1 MTRRRTS
8 IGGQFAPLTIEM
20 LRSAAWRALSLSGRR
35 VLDRLEI
42 ELADHGGTDNGR
54 LPCTYADFEQY
65 GIDRHAIGP
74 ALREVVALG
83 FVEITEVGRAG
94 NAEFRRPNFFRLTYR
109 HTRYAPTDEWKKI
122 NEDEAQF
129 LARSARTV
137 RPSKTKSQWG
147 KIPIFSGGNPHRK
160 PQIHTGET
168 PTTSHTG
175 ETPTTLDISGRDEH
189 TWKRLSV
196 DRAIAKRAPQGAVA
210 SERTPTTLRMN
221 RTHPLPARGAQ

>member
-8 IGGQFAPLTIEM
+8 IGGQFAPHTIEM

-42 ELADHGGTDNGR
+42 ELADHGGTDNGK

-65 GIDRHAIGP
+65 GIDRHSIGP

-83 FVEITEVGRAG
+83 FVEVTEVGRAG

-122 NEDEAQF
+122 TEDEARF
-129 LARSARTV
+129 LAQSARTV
-137 RPSKTKSQWG
+137 RASKTKSQWG
-147 KIPIFSGGNPHRK
+147 KIPIFGGGFPHRK
-160 PQIHTGET
+160 RQI
-168 PTTSHTG
+168 HTG
-175 ETPTTLDISGRDEH
+175 ETPTTLDISGRGHH
-189 TWKRLSV
+189 TWKQPQP

-210 SERTPTTLRMN
+210 SKRTVTPLRVN
-221 RTHPLPARGAQ
+221 GAHPLPTRGVQ